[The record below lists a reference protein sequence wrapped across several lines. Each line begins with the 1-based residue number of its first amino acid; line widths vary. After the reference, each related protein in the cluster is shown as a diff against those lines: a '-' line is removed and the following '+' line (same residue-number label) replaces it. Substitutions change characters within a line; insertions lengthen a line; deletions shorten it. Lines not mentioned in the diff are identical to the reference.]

1 MKRVSLNGVCIPKP
15 KTEDAVKVFQSI
27 ETIAKTPF
35 AIYLRIELTQ
45 NDQDADDNKMNLG
58 CKKNP
63 RNKFGCPL
71 IKMRRGQLQP
81 GDRPFLRS
89 SLMGDP
95 LTKQAQCFHRK
106 ETSQ

>member
-45 NDQDADDNKMNLG
+45 NEQDADDNKMNLG

-63 RNKFGCPL
+63 K
-71 IKMRRGQLQP
+71 
-81 GDRPFLRS
+81 
-89 SLMGDP
+89 
-95 LTKQAQCFHRK
+95 KQIRMSTNQNEEGAASAWGSTFFAYVING
-106 ETSQ
+106 